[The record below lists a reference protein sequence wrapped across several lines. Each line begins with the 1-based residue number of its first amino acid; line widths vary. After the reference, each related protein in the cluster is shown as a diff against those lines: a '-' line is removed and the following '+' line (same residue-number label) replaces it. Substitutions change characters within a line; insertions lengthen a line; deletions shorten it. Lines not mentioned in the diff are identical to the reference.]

1 MKEAIFADIPYKRNG
16 HYIAPRTIL
25 KVIAWGDFVI
35 YDKGKMAF
43 TNILPVLDLGLPIGY
58 KSTKESIRVAIKE

>member
-1 MKEAIFADIPYKRNG
+1 MSQEVKHNHQGGYYVYSTLKEAIFADVPYNKGG

-25 KVIAWGDFVI
+25 KLIAWGDFML

-43 TNILPVLDLGLPIGY
+43 THIIP
-58 KSTKESIRVAIKE
+58 T